1 MRDAARKHTHATQ
14 TTYIAQILRNLTPF
28 VLVFTPMRSGAN
40 NDIALSGERNVFI
53 DQLPKVEEVKA
64 DGESL
69 SREVRVA
76 LQRGVCTFQVRGAA
90 LYTPS
95 CAHSFPTF
103 AQK

>member
-1 MRDAARKHTHATQ
+1 MQ
-14 TTYIAQILRNLTPF
+14 GAQIQR
-28 VLVFTPMRSGAN
+28 FTCVNPMRSAAN

-76 LQRGVCTFQVRGAA
+76 LQRGVCTFQVRSRPLKAPPHSQLSQIPAA
-90 LYTPS
+90 S
-95 CAHSFPTF
+95 RTF
-103 AQK
+103 LRMGSPRCPRS